1 MARYRKTARLVRS
14 LGLERVAH
22 AFAGSLCEVK
32 TDRPVFHIT
41 FDDGPNPE
49 VTPRILEV
57 LEEFDAP
64 ATFFLLAENAERHP
78 ELVHEIVD
86 RGHELGHHSRTHLR
100 LSTAPW
106 GRLPDEIW
114 KARRDLERVAGRSIK
129 LFRPPYGA
137 HGLRSLYMVKG
148 AGMQTV
154 LWSVDSE
161 DWKGLSPDDPLQ
173 HTSAKIGNGGIL
185 LTPRSSRNRDHRG
198 RSGSGLHPQGTA
210 DTQVFGRAGATRP
223 EDSVPR
229 RVARRGPRGAA
240 RQGRQVMTFADARRS
255 RTGLREHFEHFGSSP
270 NLKLGRL
277 LSPVSPSSGVLIA
290 GPIDADRGSAAPD
303 PGGLG
308 LDRRIGTCGGSLRL
322 PGPGTKPRRARRS
335 HTRADGREDVGEAIN
350 WIREAARSNNSP
362 SWVWVW
368 EPPLPRCSAGAHG
381 LPLAIWDPVTDI
393 DVFLHGLARSKLSI
407 EMGLVGDGAS
417 TRASSWPTESLMI

>member
-1 MARYRKTARLVRS
+1 MARYRKTARFVRS

-78 ELVHEIVD
+78 DLVHEIVD

-173 HTSAKIGNGGIL
+173 HTTAKIGNGGIL
-185 LTPRSSRNRDHRG
+185 LLHDRPATETVEGDRAAGYLPKEDLTRAYLVELAQQ
-198 RSGSGLHPQGTA
+198 GLKTVSLA
-210 DTQVFGRAGATRP
+210 
-223 EDSVPR
+223 E
-229 RVARRGPRGAA
+229 
-240 RQGRQVMTFADARRS
+240 
-255 RTGLREHFEHFGSSP
+255 
-270 NLKLGRL
+270 L
-277 LSPVSPSSGVLIA
+277 L
-290 GPIDADRGSAAPD
+290 D
-303 PGGLG
+303 GGQEV
-308 LDRRIGTCGGSLRL
+308 
-322 PGPGTKPRRARRS
+322 RRAKV
-335 HTRADGREDVGEAIN
+335 A
-350 WIREAARSNNSP
+350 
-362 SWVWVW
+362 
-368 EPPLPRCSAGAHG
+368 
-381 LPLAIWDPVTDI
+381 
-393 DVFLHGLARSKLSI
+393 K
-407 EMGLVGDGAS
+407 
-417 TRASSWPTESLMI
+417 